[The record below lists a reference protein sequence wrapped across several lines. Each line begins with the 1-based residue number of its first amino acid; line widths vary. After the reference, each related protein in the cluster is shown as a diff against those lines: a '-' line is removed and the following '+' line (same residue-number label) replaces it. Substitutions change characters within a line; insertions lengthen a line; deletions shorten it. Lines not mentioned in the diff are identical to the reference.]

1 MNLIPYDR
9 RSSSRRRHFGLLSKS
24 RIEIRR
30 WNIDFQDNLEVEM
43 IYIVIALC
51 ALVTAF
57 FACRYYATKTLLVEH
72 DIDKAIARKF
82 ESSGKAIELAKLR
95 EENAVIRNLLLD
107 LLENEVAF
115 PMQQAT
121 VPMDDLF
128 RMKATKIQRYREIL
142 AESRHV
148 LQQGEASRVFGL
160 SSSLKSAERR
170 M

>member
-1 MNLIPYDR
+1 MP
-9 RSSSRRRHFGLLSKS
+9 SES
-24 RIEIRR
+24 RIEIQLP
-30 WNIDFQDNLEVEM
+30 NIDFQDNLEVEM

-57 FACRYYATKTLLVEH
+57 FACRYYAAKILLVEH
-72 DIDKAIARKF
+72 NIDKAIARKF

-95 EENAVIRNLLLD
+95 EENAVMRNLLLD
-107 LLENEVAF
+107 LLENEMAF
-115 PMQQAT
+115 PVQQAT
-121 VPMDDLF
+121 VSVDDLF

-148 LQQGEASRVFGL
+148 LQQREASRVSGL
-160 SSSLKSAERR
+160 SSSLKSTERR